1 MMIRRMALLATA
13 VAAVTAASAQD
24 LTVKLWDNA
33 SAPHSNGIA
42 AAEKDEGGGR
52 VSHTTEAVLY
62 IYKAAGEMNSRQA
75 VVICP
80 GGGYYLAAMGHEGH
94 DMARWLAANG
104 VTAAVLKYRM
114 PDGHPEVPME
124 DAAEAVRYMREEYP
138 SRDEVGQVGIMGFSA
153 GGHFAAATGVG
164 ALDKYA
170 GRTGGGRP
178 DFMILFYPV
187 ITADP
192 LKGHQGSFDNLLGRD
207 RTAETTAPWSL
218 ENLVDRSTP
227 PALLLLSDDDT
238 GVPPANSVRFYDA
251 LKREGIRAS
260 IRIFPSGGHGWGFRD
275 SFRYKE
281 QWQRAVLDWLGCMQ
295 PKN

>member
-1 MMIRRMALLATA
+1 MKRMVLAAMAAAA
-13 VAAVTAASAQD
+13 VATASAQD
-24 LTVKLWDNA
+24 LEVKLWDNA

-42 AAEKDEGGGR
+42 VAEKDEGEER

-62 IYKAAGEMNSRQA
+62 IYKAAGEVNSRQA

-114 PDGHPEVPME
+114 PDGHPEVPTE
-124 DAAEAVRYMREEYP
+124 DAAEAVRYMREEYE
-138 SRDEVGQVGIMGFSA
+138 SRDEVGQVGIRGFSA
-153 GGHFAAATGVG
+153 GGHLAAATGVG

-170 GRTGGGRP
+170 ERAADVRP

-192 LKGHQGSFDNLLGRD
+192 LKGHQGSFDNLLGYD
-207 RTAETTAPWSL
+207 RTAELTAQWSL
-218 ENLVDRSTP
+218 ENLVDRATP
-227 PALLLLSDDDT
+227 PTLFLLSDDDT
-238 GVPPANSVRFYDA
+238 VVPPVNSVRFYDA

-260 IRIFPSGGHGWGFRD
+260 IRIFPTGNHGWGFHD
-275 SFRYKE
+275 WFPYKE
-281 QWQRAVLDWLGCMQ
+281 QWQRAVIDWLGQMQ

>member
-1 MMIRRMALLATA
+1 MIMKRMALT
-13 VAAVTAASAQD
+13 VMAAAAMAAAAAQD

-33 SAPHSNGIA
+33 SAPHSNGIEV
-42 AAEKDEGGGR
+42 AEKDEGGNR

-62 IYKAAGEMNSRQA
+62 IYKAAGEVNSRQA

-114 PDGHPEVPME
+114 PNGHPEVPTE
-124 DAAEAVRYMREEYP
+124 DAAEAVRYMREEYE

-153 GGHFAAATGVG
+153 GGHLAAATGVG

-170 GRTGGGRP
+170 GRAAVVRP

-192 LKGHQGSFDNLLGRD
+192 LKGHQGSFDNLLGSD
-207 RTAETTAPWSL
+207 RTAERTAPWSL
-218 ENLVDRSTP
+218 ENLVDRATP
-227 PALLLLSDDDT
+227 PALFLLSDDDT
-238 GVPPANSVRFYDA
+238 VVPPVNSVRFYDA
-251 LKREGIRAS
+251 LKREGTRAS
-260 IRIFPSGGHGWGFRD
+260 LRIFPSGNHGWGFQD
-275 SFRYKE
+275 SFPYKE
-281 QWQRAVLDWLGCMQ
+281 LWQRAVIDWLGQMQ
-295 PKN
+295 PK

>member
-1 MMIRRMALLATA
+1 MKRMVLTAMAAAA
-13 VAAVTAASAQD
+13 VATASAQD
-24 LTVKLWDNA
+24 LEVKLWDNA

-42 AAEKDEGGGR
+42 VAEKDEGEER

-62 IYKAAGEMNSRQA
+62 IYKAAGEVNSRQA

-114 PDGHPEVPME
+114 PNGHPEVPTE
-124 DAAEAVRYMREEYP
+124 DAAEAVRYMREEYE

-153 GGHFAAATGVG
+153 GGHLAAATGVG
-164 ALDKYA
+164 ALDKHA
-170 GRTGGGRP
+170 GRAADVRP

-207 RTAETTAPWSL
+207 RAAELTAQWSL
-218 ENLVDRSTP
+218 ENLVDRATP
-227 PALLLLSDDDT
+227 PALFLLSDDDT
-238 GVPPANSVRFYDA
+238 VVPPVNSVRFYDA

-260 IRIFPSGGHGWGFRD
+260 IRIFLTGNHGWGFHD
-275 SFRYKE
+275 GFPYKE
-281 QWQRAVLDWLGCMQ
+281 QWQRAVIDWLGQMQ